1 MRISTQS
8 TASTLGPPGS
18 PERSIHF
25 LLGSILGRP
34 SRPPAGAFEQN
45 ELTCARSA
53 CLPRILLVTDLE
65 EVAMRALALTIL
77 TMGIALASGQAG
89 AQTYDPAF
97 PVCMHV
103 IPWGGGAYYD
113 CSYYTMA
120 QCAAS
125 ASGRAAQCDPNP
137 YYAGSTASSPRNGR
151 RYRQVG
157 SISTTRAETLPDSY
171 CLQGRIWGYPGN
183 CQFSSYAQCM
193 ATASGT
199 DAYCGINPQYAFARQ
214 RQGAYRHRY

>member
-1 MRISTQS
+1 MRI
-8 TASTLGPPGS
+8 LG
-18 PERSIHF
+18 
-25 LLGSILGRP
+25 
-34 SRPPAGAFEQN
+34 
-45 ELTCARSA
+45 LTVLAMGMVLAVGHAR
-53 CLPRILLVTDLE
+53 
-65 EVAMRALALTIL
+65 
-77 TMGIALASGQAG
+77 

-97 PVCMHV
+97 PVCMYV
-103 IPWGGGAYYD
+103 VTWGGGGYFD

-137 YYAGSTASSPRNGR
+137 YYAGATASPRRSDR
-151 RYRQVG
+151 RHRQVG
-157 SISTTRAETLPDSY
+157 SILPAPAGTVPDSY
-171 CLQGRIWGYPGN
+171 CLQGRQWGYPGN

-214 RQGAYRHRY
+214 RRGVYRDR